1 MAEGTPFLSVKRFVI
16 GAAVLVRSAEAEL
29 DAGVRVAPPTEVVN
43 AFEIVA
49 TASPA
54 AAPTR
59 ATGSTAQSTA
69 QPQ

>member
-16 GAAVLVRSAEAEL
+16 GAAVLVRSAEAEW

-43 AFEIVA
+43 AFGIVA
-49 TASPA
+49 EASPA

-59 ATGSTAQSTA
+59 ATGTTAQEEA
-69 QPQ
+69 EQ